1 MVVLNAC
8 DNLPQGMLETYSDVT
23 LAIDIMY
30 INKIPF
36 VITTSREIHFCTAV
50 MIKINQIYTT
60 NNQHIT
66 RQRIPKN
73 TKLRER
79 QFECIRKTMELQG
92 IITNIIGRDEHVPE
106 LER

>member
-36 VITTSREIHFCTAV
+36 MITTSREIL
-50 MIKINQIYTT
+50 IKYPQSSNLY
-60 NNQHIT
+60 N
-66 RQRIPKN
+66 K
-73 TKLRER
+73 
-79 QFECIRKTMELQG
+79 
-92 IITNIIGRDEHVPE
+92 
-106 LER
+106 